1 MEAEP
6 SALLLELG
14 AIVFALAIA
23 SRLARRF
30 GIPAIPLYLLAGL
43 AFGEGGLA
51 DLGAASDFIEA
62 GAEIGIIL
70 MLLMLGL
77 EYSAEEL
84 RTNLQRSAPSG
95 FLDLIL
101 NFPPGMLTGLLLG
114 WDLLSAVLLGG
125 ATYISSSG
133 VVAKLLADLGRVGN
147 RETPTVL
154 TILVIEDLAM
164 AIYLP
169 IVAGVLFG
177 GSAAATVFTV
187 IGALIAVLAIL
198 YIARHYGEFLS
209 RLAFSQSSETLL
221 LTLLGITLVVAG
233 LAERIQLSAAVG
245 AFLVGIVLS
254 GEAASEARGVLLPLR
269 NLFAAVFFVFFGLEV
284 DPGLIPDVAVTA
296 GLLAAF
302 TAGTK
307 IMTGWLAA
315 GQEGIGPRG
324 RLRTGTA
331 LVARGEFS
339 IVIAALGVQREPDLG
354 AFVAAYVL
362 FLAIAGPILARFSDS
377 FVRR

>member
-1 MEAEP
+1 MDTEP

-23 SRLARRF
+23 SRFARRV

-51 DLGAASDFIEA
+51 DLGAASEFIEA
-62 GAEIGIIL
+62 GAAIGVIL

-84 RTNLQRSAPSG
+84 RTNVQRSAPSG
-95 FLDLIL
+95 LLDLVL
-101 NFPPGMLTGLLLG
+101 NFPPGVLAGFALG

-133 VVAKLLADLGRVGN
+133 VVAKLLADLERVGN
-147 RETPTVL
+147 RETPVVL
-154 TILVIEDLAM
+154 AILVIEDLAM

-169 IVAGVLFG
+169 VVAGVLFG
-177 GSAAATVFTV
+177 GSAATTALTV
-187 IGALIAVLAIL
+187 IGALIAVVAIL
-198 YIARHYGEFLS
+198 YVARHYGEFLS
-209 RLAFSQSSETLL
+209 RMAFSQSSETLL

-233 LAERIQLSAAVG
+233 LAERLQLSAAVG

-254 GEAASEARGVLLPLR
+254 GEAASDARAVLLPLR

-284 DPGLIPDVAVTA
+284 DPGLIPGVALTA
-296 GLLAAF
+296 GLLAAA

-307 IMTGWLAA
+307 IITGWFAA
-315 GQEGIGPRG
+315 GREGIGSRG

-339 IVIAALGVQREPDLG
+339 IVIAALGVQREADLG
-354 AFVAAYVL
+354 ALVAAYVL

-377 FVRR
+377 LVRG